1 MLQYS
6 KLLNSRN
13 EWREKATKRSVKMKE
28 FRKEQKCYRAK
39 IVELKQRN
47 RELEQLTKDKKKEN
61 T

>member
-28 FRKEQKCYRAK
+28 FRKEQKGYRAK

-47 RELEQLTKDKKKEN
+47 RKLEQLTKDKKKEN